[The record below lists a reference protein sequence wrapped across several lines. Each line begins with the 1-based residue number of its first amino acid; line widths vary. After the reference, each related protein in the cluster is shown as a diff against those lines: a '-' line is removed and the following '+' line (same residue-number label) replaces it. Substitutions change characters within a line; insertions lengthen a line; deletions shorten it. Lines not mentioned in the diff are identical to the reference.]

1 MVNDQKGS
9 GSMLGESELMAF
21 CATADA
27 ERARAFYEGTLGLR
41 LVADEPY
48 ALVFDAHG
56 TMLRLQKVQAV
67 TFAPGTALG
76 WKVADIAE
84 AVRELARRGVHFER
98 YEGMEQDELG
108 VWAVGG
114 AKVAWFKDPDGHTLS
129 LTEFD
134 LGS

>member
-1 MVNDQKGS
+1 
-9 GSMLGESELMAF
+9 MLGESELMAF

-27 ERARAFYEGTLGLR
+27 DRARAFYENTLGLR

-56 TMLRLQKVQAV
+56 TMLRLQKVQEV
-67 TFAPGTALG
+67 TLAPGTALG
-76 WKVADIAE
+76 WKVADIAA
-84 AVRELARRGVHFER
+84 AVRDLVQRGVRFER
-98 YEGMEQDELG
+98 YDGMEQDELA

-134 LGS
+134 PGA